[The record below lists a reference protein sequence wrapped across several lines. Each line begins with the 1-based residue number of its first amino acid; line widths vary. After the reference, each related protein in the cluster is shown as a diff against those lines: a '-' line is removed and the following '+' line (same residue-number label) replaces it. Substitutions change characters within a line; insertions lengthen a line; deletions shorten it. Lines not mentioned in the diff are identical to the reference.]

1 VAKPKALLQV
11 GGVHGM
17 ARSLQNLAREGQ
29 GDTELD
35 KKMRAASKAAAEK
48 IIPYAKAAVPVRTG
62 ALQRTIKADATR
74 RYGRIIAGTP
84 TRVPYA
90 LAVHRGRYFEGSKKR
105 TKGTKFLSTVIPKA
119 FPQIVDEYVKAMNEI
134 AADFQRRHGV
144 DRIYRA
150 RR

>member
-1 VAKPKALLQV
+1 MAKAKALLQV

-17 ARSLQNLAREGQ
+17 ARSLQNLAREGM

-35 KKMRAASKAAAEK
+35 TKMRAASKAAAEA
-48 IIPYAKAAVPVRTG
+48 IVPYAKRRVPVVSGR
-62 ALQRTIKADATR
+62 LRDSIRADATR

-84 TRVPYA
+84 ARVPYA
-90 LAVHRGRYFEGSKKR
+90 RIVHRGVDIPGSRRR
-105 TKGTKFLSTVIPKA
+105 TRATKYLSKSVPKA
-119 FPQIVDEYVKAMNEI
+119 WPQIVDEYVKAMNEI
-134 AADFQRRHGV
+134 AKEFQAKHGV